1 MQKKLIRRVKETDMS
16 TAHNE
21 KSPQKLTEAP
31 VTEEE
36 FVAEHF
42 GDTKGEELAEKKNKK
57 KLLFG
62 LF

>member
-1 MQKKLIRRVKETDMS
+1 MSKAQDETV
-16 TAHNE
+16 
-21 KSPQKLTEAP
+21 PQKLTEAP

-42 GDTKGEELAEKKNKK
+42 EDVKGKELAEKKNKK
-57 KLLFG
+57 KLFG

>member
-1 MQKKLIRRVKETDMS
+1 MS